1 MSFVLNLQ
9 SLDSDNATGEEGL
22 GPLSTE
28 SVFACQSGTSFF
40 WC

>member
-1 MSFVLNLQ
+1 MSFVLDLQ
-9 SLDSDNATGEEGL
+9 SLDNTPGEEAL

-28 SVFACQSGTSFF
+28 SVFACASSTSFF

>member
-1 MSFVLNLQ
+1 MSFVLDLQNL
-9 SLDSDNATGEEGL
+9 DHAAPGEEAL

-28 SVFACQSGTSFF
+28 SVFACASGTSFF